1 MTLLRPR
8 PTPRGNSSA
17 YRYFTL
23 IELLVV
29 IAIIA
34 ILAAMLLPALA
45 KAKEKAQTV
54 SCLSNVKQLSLGL
67 IMYAGDYRDR
77 FPDDSWDGG
86 AFACGPPCYNQCWWR
101 FRVQPYFS
109 DWKILNCPTGEDRDW
124 SSRSV
129 QGQGSYGY
137 NSNLA
142 GRTATAIQDPSARIL
157 DSDTRHWRT
166 DACWPANVAYPTRD
180 GYVQCG
186 ANSNTGNYNTS
197 ATRHSGGSNVGFI
210 DGHASWMNAKEIM
223 AKEASMRTW

>member
-1 MTLLRPR
+1 
-8 PTPRGNSSA
+8 
-17 YRYFTL
+17 
-23 IELLVV
+23 LVV

-45 KAKEKAQTV
+45 KAKEKAQSA

-77 FPDDSWDGG
+77 YPDDSWDGG
-86 AFACGPPCYNQCWWR
+86 AYVCGCYNQCWWR

-109 DWKILNCPTGEDRDW
+109 DWKILNCPVGQDLDW

-129 QGQGSYGY
+129 QGQGNYGY

-142 GRTATAIQDPSARIL
+142 ARTATAIMDPSTRIM
-157 DSDTRHWRT
+157 DSDARHWISA
-166 DACWPANVAYPTRD
+166 ACWPANVAYPTRD

-186 ANSNTGNYNTS
+186 AGSNTGNYNLA
-197 ATRHSGGSNVGFI
+197 ATRHSGGSNIGYV
-210 DGHASWMNAKEIM
+210 DGHCAWMNAKEIM
-223 AKEASMRTW
+223 AKQASLRTW